1 MNHKMLKLLTGFSA
15 LAVAGLLSLVPAS
28 VSRAD
33 EYEPPAPT
41 LTPTPTSTPLP
52 DGYDYRLGE
61 STSVTVNVTDNIS
74 NSSDSIDDVTLNWV
88 FFDII
93 AFDSVSIDSV
103 DFIIYDQQLQN
114 ISINATLN
122 ATNYWE
128 TSAYISLSF
137 PYGDYIYSIDKWA
150 DINWASDTT
159 ATISFSDTGFFSNYT
174 YEPPTPP
181 SIAPSPSTSTF
192 TTNRIKVICN
202 GSEEECEANI
212 TWTFFGVVND
222 ITVAYAVPTFTI
234 YPASQSFDFFGY
246 FGTDT
251 DYDNTSSAG
260 GSVEFDFTYNGD
272 EYHGSNDFY
281 DVSPT
286 GYGYYYVRESTTGDF
301 YVAPSASPSVSP
313 SPSEDPEIPASA
325 SPSTVPSEVPA
336 SPSGVPA
343 SPSGVPASPSGVPA
357 SPSGVPASASPSA
370 SVEPS
375 AQPSSSPSVVPS
387 TTPSASPSTEP
398 SAAPSATPSVAP
410 SASPSVVPS
419 TTPSATPSATPSTE
433 PSTKPSE
440 VPSATPSA
448 TPSTEPSNEP
458 SATPSVEP
466 STTPSEEPSLPPED
480 DDDPAVKEFYENINN
495 TVNEIEN
502 AISDINTVIDENGK
516 EVIEPKVIEYKCNTA
531 ISARII
537 SAMTKAK
544 NVTLLYTFEY
554 DGIIFRAVI
563 TPEQAALIFNEK
575 TKWYG
580 PCYIAE
586 NFPTVPIGFAE

>member
-1 MNHKMLKLLTGFSA
+1 MYKMFICEEVFLLMNHKMLKLLTGFSA
-15 LAVAGLLSLVPAS
+15 LAVTGLLSLVPVS
-28 VSRAD
+28 VSKAAEMPSASPSAEPSAVPSATYTNTFQLEID
-33 EYEPPAPT
+33 EYDDP
-41 LTPTPTSTPLP
+41 
-52 DGYDYRLGE
+52 E
-61 STSVTVNVTDNIS
+61 STDPTRTSYTQC
-74 NSSDSIDDVTLNWV
+74 TLNWSFLGIDQV
-88 FFDII
+88 TRI
-93 AFDSVSIDSV
+93 SIDADEIEFIISSV
-103 DFIIYDQQLQN
+103 DGTQFFWIDEIEFETDDSNSWFNLISGTMSYNFIYN
-114 ISINATLN
+114 GGVYSGSTGVSPCPTNAQV
-122 ATNYWE
+122 
-128 TSAYISLSF
+128 AYISWEQ
-137 PYGDYIYSIDKWA
+137 IY
-150 DINWASDTT
+150 
-159 ATISFSDTGFFSNYT
+159 
-174 YEPPTPP
+174 
-181 SIAPSPSTSTF
+181 
-192 TTNRIKVICN
+192 C
-202 GSEEECEANI
+202 
-212 TWTFFGVVND
+212 
-222 ITVAYAVPTFTI
+222 
-234 YPASQSFDFFGY
+234 Q
-246 FGTDT
+246 
-251 DYDNTSSAG
+251 
-260 GSVEFDFTYNGD
+260 
-272 EYHGSNDFY
+272 
-281 DVSPT
+281 
-286 GYGYYYVRESTTGDF
+286 
-301 YVAPSASPSVSP
+301 APSALPSEEPSVSP

-325 SPSTVPSEVPA
+325 SPST
-336 SPSGVPA
+336 
-343 SPSGVPASPSGVPA
+343 SPSGVPA

-370 SVEPS
+370 SVVPS
-375 AQPSSSPSVVPS
+375 AQPSASPSVVPS
-387 TTPSASPSTEP
+387 TTPSTVPSTEP

-410 SASPSVVPS
+410 SAS
-419 TTPSATPSATPSTE
+419 PSTE

-537 SAMTKAK
+537 KAMTEAK

-563 TPEQAALIFNEK
+563 TPEQAAQIFNEN

>member
-1 MNHKMLKLLTGFSA
+1 MYKMFICEEVFLLMNHKMLKLLTGFSA
-15 LAVAGLLSLVPAS
+15 LAVTGLLSLVPVS
-28 VSRAD
+28 VSKAAEMPSASPSAEPSAVPSATYTNTFQLLVEEYD
-33 EYEPPAPT
+33 EHDD
-41 LTPTPTSTPLP
+41 PTSTDPT
-52 DGYDYRLGE
+52 R
-61 STSVTVNVTDNIS
+61 TSYTQC
-74 NSSDSIDDVTLNWV
+74 TLNWSFLGIDQV
-88 FFDII
+88 TRI
-93 AFDSVSIDSV
+93 SIDADEIEFIISSV
-103 DFIIYDQQLQN
+103 DGTQFFWIDAIELETDDSNSWFNLISGTMSYNFIYNGGVYSGSTGVSPSPSD
-114 ISINATLN
+114 AHV
-122 ATNYWE
+122 
-128 TSAYISLSF
+128 AYISWEQ
-137 PYGDYIYSIDKWA
+137 IY
-150 DINWASDTT
+150 
-159 ATISFSDTGFFSNYT
+159 
-174 YEPPTPP
+174 
-181 SIAPSPSTSTF
+181 
-192 TTNRIKVICN
+192 C
-202 GSEEECEANI
+202 
-212 TWTFFGVVND
+212 
-222 ITVAYAVPTFTI
+222 
-234 YPASQSFDFFGY
+234 Q
-246 FGTDT
+246 
-251 DYDNTSSAG
+251 
-260 GSVEFDFTYNGD
+260 
-272 EYHGSNDFY
+272 
-281 DVSPT
+281 
-286 GYGYYYVRESTTGDF
+286 
-301 YVAPSASPSVSP
+301 APSALPSEEPSVSP

-325 SPSTVPSEVPA
+325 SPSTVPS
-336 SPSGVPA
+336 GVPA
-343 SPSGVPASPSGVPA
+343 SPSEVPASPSGVPA

-370 SVEPS
+370 SVVPS

-387 TTPSASPSTEP
+387 TTPSTVPSTEP

-410 SASPSVVPS
+410 SAS
-419 TTPSATPSATPSTE
+419 PSTE

>member
-1 MNHKMLKLLTGFSA
+1 MYKMFICEEVFLLMNHKMLKLLTGFSV

-33 EYEPPAPT
+33 EYEPTPAPT
-41 LTPTPTSTPLP
+41 GEPELP
-52 DGYDYRLGE
+52 YGYEYNLE
-61 STSVTVNVTDNIS
+61 EFTSVTVNVTDNIS
-74 NSSDSIDDVTLNWV
+74 DSSTSIDATLNWD
-88 FFDII
+88 FYDIA

-114 ISINATLN
+114 ISVNATLN
-122 ATNYWE
+122 ATNYDE

-137 PYGDYIYSIDKWA
+137 TYGNYIYSINKQA

-159 ATISFSDTGFFSNYT
+159 ATISLSATGFFSNYT
-174 YEPPTPP
+174 YEPSIPP
-181 SIAPSPSTSTF
+181 SIEPSPFTSTF
-192 TTNRIKVICN
+192 TTNRIKVIYN

-212 TWTFFGVVND
+212 TWTFYGVVND

-234 YPASQSFDFFGY
+234 YPASQGFEFFGY

-286 GYGYYYVRESTTGDF
+286 GYGYYYVRERTTGDF

-313 SPSEDPEIPASA
+313 SPSEDPEIPTSA
-325 SPSTVPSEVPA
+325 SPSE
-336 SPSGVPA
+336 
-343 SPSGVPASPSGVPA
+343 VPASPSGVPA

-370 SVEPS
+370 SVVPS

-387 TTPSASPSTEP
+387 TTPSTVPSTEPSTEP
-398 SAAPSATPSVAP
+398 SAVPSATPSVAP
-410 SASPSVVPS
+410 SAS
-419 TTPSATPSATPSTE
+419 PSTE